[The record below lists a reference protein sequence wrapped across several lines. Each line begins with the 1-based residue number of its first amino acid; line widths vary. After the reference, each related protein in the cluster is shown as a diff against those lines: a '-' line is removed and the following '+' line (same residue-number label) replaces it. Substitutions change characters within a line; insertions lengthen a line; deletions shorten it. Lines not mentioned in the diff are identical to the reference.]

1 MDRESALKK
10 FEDEMAEIIKE
21 YKKELIKF
29 RIKNNEKLIL
39 DTKSNINDII
49 ERFNKSNENEIY
61 FINFSLLRTSLL
73 ENKFEYLLSF
83 NGNHIFYKEL
93 YYSEKIAFPY
103 LFDYIFSLKKI
114 LENESK
120 KYQGIIKLGD
130 IDRFIQKK
138 IFIFQEFINNLLG
151 EVVGNL
157 YRQEDSNLLKL
168 KQNDE
173 MKILIGEYHEI
184 PLELIVNRE
193 D

>member
-83 NGNHIFYKEL
+83 NGNHIFYKEP
-93 YYSEKIAFPY
+93 YYSEKITFPY

-151 EVVGNL
+151 EVIGNL

-168 KQNDE
+168 KQNDG